1 MECSQRRRRLDLANG
16 YSLIIQPSIQLFNQP
31 MRTKAQV
38 ALTALE
44 QALKITGIQE
54 PKRDDEFTAAEYADK
69 AEMHTE
75 AARRLLHRYVKAGTL
90 SLRKTPKG
98 YFFSVS

>member
-1 MECSQRRRRLDLANG
+1 MPIKQVENK
-16 YSLIIQPSIQLFNQP
+16 P

-44 QALKITGIQE
+44 QALKITGVQE

-69 AEMHTE
+69 AEMHIE
-75 AARRLLHRYVKAGTL
+75 SARRLLNRYVKDGKL
-90 SLRKTPKG
+90 NFRKTSKG
-98 YFFSVS
+98 HLYSIV

>member
-1 MECSQRRRRLDLANG
+1 
-16 YSLIIQPSIQLFNQP
+16 

-98 YFFSVS
+98 YFFSVAQDV

>member
-1 MECSQRRRRLDLANG
+1 
-16 YSLIIQPSIQLFNQP
+16 

-44 QALKITGIQE
+44 QALKITGVQA

-69 AEMHTE
+69 AEMHIE
-75 AARRLLHRYVKAGTL
+75 SARRLLNRHVKDGKL
-90 SLRKTPKG
+90 NFRKTSKG
-98 YFFSVS
+98 HFYSIV

>member
-1 MECSQRRRRLDLANG
+1 
-16 YSLIIQPSIQLFNQP
+16 

-44 QALKITGIQE
+44 QALKITGVQE
-54 PKRDDEFTAAEYADK
+54 PKRDDEFTVGEYADK

-75 AARRLLHRYVKAGTL
+75 SARRLLNRYVKDGKL
-90 SLRKTPKG
+90 VLRKTPKVQF
-98 YFFSVS
+98 YSIA

>member
-1 MECSQRRRRLDLANG
+1 
-16 YSLIIQPSIQLFNQP
+16 

-44 QALKITGIQE
+44 QAMKITGVQA

-69 AEMHTE
+69 AEMHIE
-75 AARRLLHRYVKAGTL
+75 SARRLLNRNVKDGKL
-90 SLRKTPKG
+90 SFRKTTKG
-98 YFFSVS
+98 NFYSIV